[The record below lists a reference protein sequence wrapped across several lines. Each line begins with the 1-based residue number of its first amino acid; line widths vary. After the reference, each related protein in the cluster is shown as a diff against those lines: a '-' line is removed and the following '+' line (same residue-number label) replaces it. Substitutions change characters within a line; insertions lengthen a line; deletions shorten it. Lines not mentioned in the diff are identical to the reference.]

1 MLAHGSSSLSTSLR
15 VKEVLSLNWTDGS
28 LLGCKSHDTTNVT
41 KIVGVINKVPW
52 NSDLNAIDGK
62 VWVIWN
68 NVDIPLTGIR
78 RYST

>member
-1 MLAHGSSSLSTSLR
+1 MVHPVYLLSLR
-15 VKEVLSLNWTDGS
+15 SKGSNCLYNWADGS

-68 NVDIPLTGIR
+68 NVDIPPNWYR